1 MHQLVALAIFLVLTI
16 GKSSAAVTPMQQLA
30 YVVGATIS
38 HVVIFLALQVVV
50 YFGAKRVQPNEAYA
64 SFTATRLNY
73 LTLALLVFV
82 VAAQMK
88 R

>member
-1 MHQLVALAIFLVLTI
+1 MHQLVALAIFLVLTV

-30 YVVGATIS
+30 YVVGAAIS
-38 HVVIFLALQVVV
+38 HVIIFLALQVVV
-50 YFGAKRVQPNEAYA
+50 YFGAKLAQPKETYA
-64 SFTATRLNY
+64 SFTASRLNY
-73 LTLALLVFV
+73 LTLGLLIFI